1 MYSPAG
7 AGMPEEPDDAFG
19 APRRQA
25 NDECDGLGMG
35 EYFAWAATGVVAGLQ
50 SWSEANRRASNSRP
64 LQDAPRQAPAVNR
77 QRFFLRQRDGRD
89 IEILLIDSGIA
100 FRNGHAVTAVWAAN
114 ERAAYGHCIY
124 LENHT
129 TGAIARL
136 QDNLAA
142 IRRRVH
148 RWEVALFGFLSTF
161 PATLVLVG
169 WLYVRRGPAEIYDKT
184 FLISSSIAAILLF
197 VIGVVAS
204 KLIFDY
210 LRAEDER
217 KIWIAA
223 DKALFHARRLLIQK
237 PRGKQYI

>member
-1 MYSPAG
+1 
-7 AGMPEEPDDAFG
+7 
-19 APRRQA
+19 
-25 NDECDGLGMG
+25 MG
-35 EYFAWAATGVVAGLQ
+35 EFFAWAATGVVAGLQ
-50 SWSEANRRASNSRP
+50 TWSEADNRKKDQRP
-64 LQDAPRQAPAVNR
+64 GQHATRRIPMVGR

-114 ERAAYGHCIY
+114 ERATYGHCIY

-129 TGAIARL
+129 SGAIARL

-142 IRRRVH
+142 IRRQV
-148 RWEVALFGFLSTF
+148 RWWEIALFGFLATF

-169 WLYVRRGPAEIYDKT
+169 WLFVQRAPAQIYDKT
-184 FLISSSIAAILLF
+184 FIISATVAAILLF

-210 LRAEDER
+210 LRAEEER
-217 KIWIAA
+217 KIWLAA

-237 PRGKQYI
+237 PRGKQYS